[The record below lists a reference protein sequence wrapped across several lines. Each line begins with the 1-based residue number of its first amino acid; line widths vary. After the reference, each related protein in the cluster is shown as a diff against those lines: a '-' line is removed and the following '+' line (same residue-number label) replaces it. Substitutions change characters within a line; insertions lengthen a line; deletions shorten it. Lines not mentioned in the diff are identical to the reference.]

1 MGRGFFELKEPSD
14 RELSGRQIMDIA
26 KDKVN
31 DMPGIIVEIAE
42 LEGGPDFSS
51 PLQIG
56 IFADNES
63 DVIEATDKIEKFLNE
78 GIDGM
83 ANVRSTFNLSTYRLE
98 S

>member
-1 MGRGFFELKEPSD
+1 
-14 RELSGRQIMDIA
+14 
-26 KDKVN
+26 
-31 DMPGIIVEIAE
+31 MPGIIVEIAE
-42 LEGGPDFSS
+42 LEGGPVFSS

-83 ANVRSTFNLSTYRLE
+83 VNVRSTLTFPRIVWE